1 MPSEPLKIVIAD
13 DDSKITDAVQSY
25 FDRIGFYK
33 VFVSDSGQ
41 EALAII
47 HQIKPGVIILE
58 KMLPDVDGLE
68 LCRQL
73 KADERTKQIPVIF
86 LTAHDDIVDRVL
98 GLERGASDYITK
110 PFSLRELEARI
121 KVVLRKWSAEQ
132 PPGQNAA
139 NDEAAKGGRDDSVAV
154 MFDFPE
160 EVRVPCEQYLV
171 YFGQFLRDLGVQ
183 ATSDL
188 RHEAGQVLFTVKPTD
203 PRTALDKVRAAL
215 EVYLRLPTSPVSDTS
230 HGEIAV
236 QRLEAS
242 VLRLRSDLRLASA
255 ELQAKNMTIEAQQL
269 IIQTQKGLLSGEFV
283 FNAMKDVTP
292 KADDKE
298 ELIGGIVALTT
309 YKEKGVEVN
318 LAELLRKLKGL
329 FKTKE

>member
-1 MPSEPLKIVIAD
+1 MPSEPLKILIAD
-13 DDSKITDAVQSY
+13 ADLAMTEALQSY

-33 VFVSDSGQ
+33 VFVSNSGQ

-47 HQIKPGVIILE
+47 HQIKPSVIILE
-58 KMLPDVDGLE
+58 KKLPDIDGLE

-73 KADERTKQIPVIF
+73 KADERTKQIPIIF
-86 LTAHDDIVDRVL
+86 LTAAEDLVDRVL
-98 GLERGASDYITK
+98 GLEGGASDYITK

-121 KVVLRKWSAEQ
+121 KVVLRGLSAEQ
-132 PPGQNAA
+132 PPDQDAA
-139 NDEAAKGGRDDSVAV
+139 NAGAAIGESDDSVAV
-154 MFDFPE
+154 KFDFPE
-160 EVRVPCEQYLV
+160 EVRVPCEQYLL

-188 RHEAGQVLFTVKPTD
+188 SHEAGQVLFTVKPTD
-203 PRTALDKVRAAL
+203 PRTALDKIRAAL
-215 EVYLRLPTSPVSDTS
+215 EVYLRLPTSPVSDPT
-230 HGEIAV
+230 HNEIAV

-242 VLRLRSDLRLASA
+242 VLRLQSDLRLASA
-255 ELQAKNMTIEAQQL
+255 ELQAKNTTVEAQQL

-283 FNAMKDVTP
+283 FDFIKDITP

-298 ELIGGIVALTT
+298 ELIGGIVSLTT

-318 LAELLRKLKGL
+318 LAELYRKLKGL
-329 FKTKE
+329 FKNKK